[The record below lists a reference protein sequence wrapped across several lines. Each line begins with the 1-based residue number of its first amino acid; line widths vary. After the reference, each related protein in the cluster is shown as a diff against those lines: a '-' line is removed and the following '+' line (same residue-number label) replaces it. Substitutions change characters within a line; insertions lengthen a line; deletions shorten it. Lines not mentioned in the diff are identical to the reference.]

1 MKRVAGYRV
10 ARCLSGA
17 LVCALLALACLAG
30 PVAAESVT
38 FGTPT
43 GSSRFGTGIT
53 FTQPYGGATVAS
65 ASLLVQVP
73 DDLGPTVIPLA
84 RVGSTSLTASLDT
97 SSGGLYPNT
106 PVTARFE
113 VVLSDGTTAEGPDI
127 KITYDDD
134 RFTWK
139 ELPGKLITLHY
150 IQASGAFAQQLLKWA
165 DDGATKAAAMF
176 GVTESKRIDYFIYPD
191 QATFQQALGQPGTVG
206 GVALQ
211 SIRTCFALVAPG
223 DTEYGAEVLPHEVT
237 HIVFGDAVANPYHNP
252 PRWLDEGFAVYVS
265 IGYDAGYRQQVSQ
278 AVAGGTLA
286 PLMALTDYFPLDESR
301 IGLAYAESASAVD
314 FMVRK
319 YGQASI
325 AKLLG
330 AYANGQ
336 SDDEAFKA
344 AFGVD
349 MAGFDAAWL
358 AEIGVTAT
366 KYGPQPAPTGPLPP
380 GWNGSGTGPGA
391 TAEPTGPSETGSPS
405 GQSGQCTSQSGN
417 TAGLLLA
424 GLLAVAGLA
433 LLGGSLVLLLS
444 PRR

>member
-1 MKRVAGYRV
+1 LA
-10 ARCLSGA
+10 
-17 LVCALLALACLAG
+17 CALLAVLCLAG
-30 PVAAESVT
+30 PVAAASPT

-43 GSSRFGTGIT
+43 ASSRFGTGIT
-53 FTQPYGGATVAS
+53 FTQPYSGATVTS
-65 ASLLVQVP
+65 ASLLVWVP
-73 DDLGPTVIPLA
+73 DDLGPSIIPLE
-84 RVGSTSLTASLDT
+84 RVGSTSLTATLDT
-97 SSGGLYPNT
+97 SGGGLYPNT
-106 PVTARFE
+106 PVTAHFE
-113 VVLSDGTTAEGPDI
+113 VVLSDGTTAESPDI

-139 ELPGKLITLHY
+139 VLSGKFVRLHW
-150 IQASGAFAQQLLKWA
+150 IQGQASDAFAKQLLKWA
-165 DDGATKAAAMF
+165 DDGVTKAANLF
-176 GVTESKRIDYFIYPD
+176 GVASPKPIDYFIYPSM
-191 QATFQQALGQPGTVG
+191 QSFQQALGQPGTVG

-211 SIRTCFALVAPG
+211 SLRTCFALVAQS
-223 DTEYGAEVLPHEVT
+223 DSEYGAEVLPHEVT
-237 HIVFGDAVANPYHNP
+237 HIVFGDATANPYHHT

-265 IGYDAGYRQQVSQ
+265 VGYAASYRQDVAQ
-278 AVAGGTLA
+278 AVASGTLS

-301 IGLAYAESASAVD
+301 IGLAYAEAASAAD

-358 AEIGVTAT
+358 ADNGVTAT

-380 GWNGSGTGPGA
+380 GWNGSGTGPGP
-391 TAEPTGPSETGSPS
+391 TAEPTGPSATGSPS
-405 GQSGQCTSQSGN
+405 GQSGQSTGQSGN
-417 TAGLLLA
+417 TAALLLA

-433 LLGGSLVLLLS
+433 LLGGSLVVLLS